1 VHWLDAQLSP
11 QQLAWLERLS
21 EPGDPGF
28 LESICS
34 PGKRFRVGVGVG
46 VRSQL
51 QIKLIL
57 HSLHPSSAKKQ
68 VRALL

>member
-1 VHWLDAQLSP
+1 VHLLGAQLSQ
-11 QQLAWLERLS
+11 QQLALLELLS
-21 EPGDPGF
+21 EPEDPGF
-28 LESICS
+28 LASICS
-34 PGKRFRVGVGVG
+34 PGTRFRVGVDVG

-68 VRALL
+68 VKALL